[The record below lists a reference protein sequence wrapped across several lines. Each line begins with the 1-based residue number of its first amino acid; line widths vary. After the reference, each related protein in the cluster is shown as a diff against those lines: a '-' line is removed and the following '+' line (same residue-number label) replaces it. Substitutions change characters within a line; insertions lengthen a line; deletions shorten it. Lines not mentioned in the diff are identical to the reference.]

1 MTQSHFSD
9 VDNPDHYKRWRIEPI
24 TFLMRNN
31 VEYWRGN
38 VIKYV
43 MRAGYKT
50 EPGLTQTE
58 SEIKDLKKAIRYLNM
73 QINLLNGETEL

>member
-1 MTQSHFSD
+1 
-9 VDNPDHYKRWRIEPI
+9 
-24 TFLMRNN
+24 
-31 VEYWRGN
+31 
-38 VIKYV
+38 